1 MNATTTNR
9 ARFAGATPATS
20 PAAATDHLRRA
31 QNAFL
36 TELPGLAFGI
46 LTLAYLV
53 SALLRLA

>member
-9 ARFAGATPATS
+9 AQFAGVKPATS
-20 PAAATDHLRRA
+20 PEAATDYLRHA

-36 TELPGLAFGI
+36 TELPGLVFGI
-46 LTLAYLV
+46 VTLAYLA

>member
-9 ARFAGATPATS
+9 AQFAGAAPTTS
-20 PAAATDHLRRA
+20 PAAATDYLRRA

-46 LTLAYLV
+46 VTLAYLTG
-53 SALLRLA
+53 ALLRLA

>member
-9 ARFAGATPATS
+9 AQIAGVKPATS
-20 PAAATDHLRRA
+20 PEAATDYLRHA

-46 LTLAYLV
+46 VTLAYLA

>member
-9 ARFAGATPATS
+9 ARLAGVAPATS
-20 PAAATDHLRRA
+20 PEAATDYLRRA

-46 LTLAYLV
+46 VTLAYIA